1 MIVRPKSATEH
12 QKSFALRRRSP
23 VIFLLL
29 IGTGLALMVAVSGRF
44 PLAATIYK
52 TICNALLSLPTVPE
66 RLAWLDVSH
75 LDKPLIFWPT
85 LLLGGLALGITHFS
99 PQPRLWSRLIIVS
112 SLFALMLRYLA
123 WRSLL
128 TLNLTT
134 PLNSV
139 LSLTLL
145 GIEIFII
152 AGYSLQLYLVLK
164 IKDRRSQANAAE
176 MLIKSG
182 RYQPSV
188 DILIPTYNEPVHI
201 LRRTIIGCQAL
212 DYEQKAIY
220 LLDDTRREAVQDL
233 ATSLGCHYITRP
245 DNRHAK
251 AGNLNHALAFTT
263 RELVV
268 VFDADFIP
276 TRNFLTRTL
285 GFFNDP
291 EVGLLQTYQSFYNP
305 DPISRNLGLEQQL
318 PQEVEIFSRHYQVLR
333 DGIETALCYGSS
345 FVVRRSALDQVE
357 GFNTESLSEDYFTAV
372 SLSSQGYRVLYL
384 DESLSAGLCAE
395 DMTGH
400 IGQRLRW
407 ARGTLQA
414 FFIQASPLKLPNLTP
429 LQRLAHLEGLLQWFH
444 SPLRLILLLMPFSY
458 AFLGVVPLETTLRE
472 WLYYFLPYYWVL
484 VSSFA
489 WLNGRSRSALISD
502 IYAVAQCIPITFT
515 VLHTLWRP
523 FGRSFRVTPKGTQ
536 RDRYAF
542 NWHFGWPLL
551 GLFLASAIAL
561 GINLG
566 NPEQGMTLAWIWS
579 AYNLVVIGLAL
590 LILIDVPQTDP
601 FDWLPIQQTAEITI
615 AWEACPPLTVWGT
628 TQLLSEGGAKIS
640 LPQVIPASAF
650 DAHLTIKLLE
660 SNLHFE
666 AELVHI
672 ESKKHPQGQRTQD
685 FTQQIVDLRFQDCD
699 ETTYRQLVEFLFCQP
714 GRWQW
719 FHTPSE
725 GSAIALL
732 LKSLVCPRIL
742 REAWQN
748 HRHQSIGESTR
759 PVTTSR

>member
-1 MIVRPKSATEH
+1 MRPKSTT
-12 QKSFALRRRSP
+12 QRQGSMPRRWRSP
-23 VIFLLL
+23 LLFFLLIL
-29 IGTGLALMVAVSGRF
+29 VSLGLAVAFSGQLV
-44 PLAATIYK
+44 PLVATVYK
-52 TICNALLSLPTVPE
+52 EICDALLSLPTVPQS
-66 RLAWLDVSH
+66 LGWLDVSE

-85 LLLGGLALGITHFS
+85 ILLGSLALGITHFS

-164 IKDRRSQANAAE
+164 IKDRHSQANAAE
-176 MLIKSG
+176 MLVKSG
-182 RYQPSV
+182 RYLPRV

-212 DYEQKAIY
+212 DYDLKTIY
-220 LLDDTRREAVQDL
+220 LLDDTHRPAVQEL
-233 ATSLGCHYITRP
+233 AATLGCSYITRP

-251 AGNLNHALAFTT
+251 AGNLNHALALTT
-263 RELVV
+263 GELVV

-276 TRNFLTRTL
+276 TRNFLSRTL
-285 GFFNDP
+285 GFFADP

-305 DPISRNLGLEQQL
+305 DPVSRNLGLENYL

-345 FVVRRSALDQVE
+345 FVARRSALDEVG

-372 SLSSQGYRVLYL
+372 TLSSHGYRVLYL

-414 FFIQASPLKLPNLTP
+414 FFIQASPLKLPNLTF

-502 IYAVAQCIPITFT
+502 IYAVAQCIPLTFT
-515 VLHTLWRP
+515 VIHTLWRP
-523 FGRSFRVTPKGTQ
+523 FGRSFRVTPKGIQ

-542 NWHFGWPLL
+542 NWQFGWPLL
-551 GLFLASAIAL
+551 GLFIASGVAL
-561 GINLG
+561 GINLA

-590 LILIDVPQTDP
+590 LVLIDAPQPDP
-601 FDWLPIQQTAEITI
+601 FDWLPIQQTAEIAI
-615 AWEACPPLTVWGT
+615 AWEHCPPLTVWGT
-628 TQLLSEGGAKIS
+628 SVLLSEGGAKIS
-640 LPQVIPASAF
+640 LPQCIPASAF
-650 DAHLTIKLLE
+650 DADLSIKLLE
-660 SNLHFE
+660 SNIQLQ
-666 AELVHI
+666 ADLINIEL
-672 ESKKHPQGQRTQD
+672 SKPGQQTQELGYPQQV
-685 FTQQIVDLRFQDCD
+685 IDLRFKNCD
-699 ETTYRQLVEFLFCQP
+699 LATYRELVELLFCQP

-719 FHTPSE
+719 PHTPSE
-725 GSAIALL
+725 GTAIALL
-732 LKSLVCPRIL
+732 LKSLVYPRIL
-742 REAWQN
+742 WARFQKP
-748 HRHQSIGESTR
+748 HTKPIGGSAPR
-759 PVTTSR
+759 VTFPG